1 MYAISNDYKNLIETS
16 LSLSPKSKIVVDNVE
31 YSGSVLKTYPKI
43 SHKTTNMIG
52 GFPTK
57 TCSFEIYDINNN
69 LDFEG
74 KEITVYRGLDVN
86 GTIEW
91 IPQGIFIPSANKI
104 TTNISTKT
112 IAFNGIQDKSQL
124 FDSVY
129 ITNLTWLDGSTH
141 TGLEIIQDICNTLG
155 ITLETT
161 TFNWYNY
168 SFKQPNFP
176 SNVTYRE
183 VISRLAEI
191 GGSIAYISRTGGLV
205 IREQNSTGHSV
216 ARSRYGKLSKEKQFG
231 PINVVVL
238 GKDGVDDDIVY
249 PSTLP
254 SNVVEWKILDNPFV
268 DLYREEMIETVA
280 SYIIGQSIIPFEL
293 TDFVDGFYLDLN
305 DTVQVTDKNGN
316 TFNATLL
323 SYESTSRI
331 KSTVGAETQNNII
344 TNYNLAG
351 SNKETV
357 RQVKNEVD
365 HINGTITQIVSEIG
379 DRSEKTTSIT
389 QDIDT
394 ISQQVSESVTLTKE
408 ITQNTSLTIEDAFE
422 GDLLKFSIVGEMSL
436 LYPSDDL
443 YPSDNLYPLDSFLII
458 EDEEGNQNKLFLP
471 LTYLHYWN
479 ANVYDEF
486 VVENGQAKI
495 IRRVGVN
502 DDGSYYALTAPTE
515 EDKGGLNIPVTN
527 GYNKIW
533 LESFYD
539 KSLRYYTK
547 YVYQNDYTEVFATKL
562 ETDTLINQTATSIT
576 NSVNAQFEDVNGE
589 LQEVNAS
596 LELKL
601 NTDDLTTEINAHA
614 DEIHLN
620 GYVTFTNLEQEGQ
633 TSING
638 SNITTG
644 LIKSSNYSSGN
655 GMQIDLNNGEIRA
668 YNGVVFKS
676 SENWAKISS
685 NGEITTT
692 KIEVINELDGLPG
705 ITLYGNEIT
714 ATNLTITGAKNRLV
728 TTENYGKRLLNAYET
743 ATPYFGDI
751 GSDKTDENGYCK
763 IIIEDIFK
771 ETIELENYKVFI
783 QECGE
788 GHLYVK
794 KYSDYFEI
802 YGTPNLEFDWEIK
815 AIQKGYSTTRLEE
828 RKEINEKK
836 SKKSLT
842 R

>member
-91 IPQGIFIPSANKI
+91 IPQGIFIPSADKI

-141 TGLEIIQDICNTLG
+141 TGLEIVQDICNTLG

-161 TFNWYNY
+161 TFNLHNY

-176 SNVTYRE
+176 SNITYRE
-183 VISRLAEI
+183 VINRLAEI
-191 GGSIAYISRTGGLV
+191 GGSIASIGRTGGLV
-205 IREQNSTGHSV
+205 IKGQNSTGHSV

-231 PINVVVL
+231 PVNVVVL

-293 TDFVDGFYLDLN
+293 SDFVDGFYLDLN

-323 SYESTSRI
+323 NYESTSRI
-331 KSTVGAETQNNII
+331 KSTVGAETQNTTT

-351 SNKETV
+351 SNKEAV
-357 RQVKNEVD
+357 RQVKDEVD

-379 DRSEKTTSIT
+379 DRGEKTTSIT

-394 ISQQVSESVTLTKE
+394 INQKVSEVADVTNELTGISNIVLE
-408 ITQNTSLTIEDAFE
+408 NAYQT
-422 GDLLKFSIVGEMSL
+422 GLLKFSIVGEMSL
-436 LYPSDDL
+436 LYPSDNL
-443 YPSDNLYPLDSFLII
+443 YPSDDLYPLDSFLII
-458 EDEEGNQNKLFLP
+458 EDVEGNQSSVHLP
-471 LTYLHYWN
+471 LNYLHYLDE
-479 ANVYDEF
+479 NVYDEF
-486 VVENGQAKI
+486 VVEDGQAKI
-495 IRRVGVN
+495 IRRVGVS
-502 DDGSYYALTAPTE
+502 DDGTFYALTTPTE
-515 EDKGGLNIPVTN
+515 ENKGELEIPLYD

-539 KSLRYYTK
+539 KALSYYAYYALK
-547 YVYQNDYTEVFATKL
+547 NDYTDAFATKIDL
-562 ETDTLINQTATSIT
+562 SSSIQQ
-576 NSVNAQFEDVNGE
+576 NSSSILN
-589 LQEVNAS
+589 EVNANIEGVDEDLNAK
-596 LELKL
+596 LELKVDIAKL
-601 NTDDLTTEINAHA
+601 ISEINASA
-614 DEIHLN
+614 DVI
-620 GYVTFTNLEQEGQ
+620 NLQSNRFSMESDYS
-633 TSING
+633 SINQDG
-638 SNITTG
+638 IVNFKGGTIGGWTIGEHSLSCDIVPPYDYTQSDRDRIQQIILGTITPTPQDYDKYDFNDDGVINAYDLLVCQKLILYNLMNSNPG
-644 LIKSSNYSSGN
+644 KLIFDTSDWFMPIKIVNSSGETVAAFGVN
-655 GMQIDLNNGEIRA
+655 GIFTKEVGE
-668 YNGVVFKS
+668 
-676 SENWAKISS
+676 
-685 NGEITTT
+685 
-692 KIEVINELDGLPG
+692 
-705 ITLYGNEIT
+705 
-714 ATNLTITGAKNRLV
+714 
-728 TTENYGKRLLNAYET
+728 
-743 ATPYFGDI
+743 
-751 GSDKTDENGYCK
+751 
-763 IIIEDIFK
+763 
-771 ETIELENYKVFI
+771 
-783 QECGE
+783 Q
-788 GHLYVK
+788 
-794 KYSDYFEI
+794 
-802 YGTPNLEFDWEIK
+802 
-815 AIQKGYSTTRLEE
+815 
-828 RKEINEKK
+828 
-836 SKKSLT
+836 
-842 R
+842 

>member
-1 MYAISNDYKNLIETS
+1 MYAISNDYKNLIENN

-31 YSGSVLKTYPKI
+31 YTGSVLKSYPKI

-69 LDFEG
+69 LDFQD
-74 KEITVYRGLDVN
+74 KEITVYRGLDVD
-86 GTIEW
+86 GTTEW
-91 IPQGIFIPSANKI
+91 IPQGVFIPTADKI

-112 IAFNGIQDKSQL
+112 ITFNNIQDKSQL

-129 ITNLTWLDGSTH
+129 TTNLTWLDGSKH
-141 TGLEIIQDICNTLG
+141 TGLEIVQDICNTLG
-155 ITLETT
+155 IILETT

-176 SNVTYRE
+176 SNITYRE
-183 VISRLAEI
+183 VINRLAEI

-205 IREQNSTGHSV
+205 IKGQNTTGHSV

-238 GKDGVDDDIVY
+238 GKDGIDDDIVY
-249 PSTLP
+249 PSSLP

-280 SYIIGQSIIPFEL
+280 NYIIGQSIIPFEL
-293 TDFVDGFYLDLN
+293 SDFVDGFYLDLN
-305 DTVQVTDKNGN
+305 DMVQVTDKNGN

-323 SYESTSRI
+323 NYESTSRI
-331 KSTVGAETQNNII
+331 KSTVGAETQNNTI

-408 ITQNTSLTIEDAFE
+408 ITQNTSLTINDAFE

-436 LYPSDDL
+436 LYPRDDL
-443 YPSDNLYPLDSFLII
+443 YPSDDLYPLDSYLII
-458 EDEEGNQNKLFLP
+458 EDGDGNQNRLWLP

-486 VVENGQAKI
+486 VIENGQTKI

-502 DDGSYYALTAPTE
+502 DDGSYYALTTPVE
-515 EDKGGLNIPVTN
+515 EAKGELNIPVTN

-539 KSLRYYTK
+539 KTLRYYVK
-547 YVYQNDYTEVFATKL
+547 YVYQNDYTEVFASKVEL
-562 ETDTLINQTATSIT
+562 NSSIT
-576 NSVNAQFEDVNGE
+576 QTKD
-589 LQEVNAS
+589 
-596 LELKL
+596 
-601 NTDDLTTEINAHA
+601 EINLEVSKKVDEDKVVSAINLSSEQITITGNRLVVGATNFKLTA
-614 DEIHLN
+614 DGTVTMQNAVIEGGRLKTYSSGGNLAIEIL
-620 GYVTFTNLEQEGQ
+620 GTNLRFYDWESDESLVGTLAPARLSGNPSKTGIVLATETNYLSLGYRNSNGGISPFLRAYNDDVDSTPWIINTASGTLFPGAGGITVQNGLIKNWSLSTVSGTLFPNAGGITVQNGLITQSNLSTYSGQ
-633 TSING
+633 FLIVNG
-638 SNITTG
+638 SNHTVVTVQNG
-644 LIKSSNYSSGN
+644 LITSVG
-655 GMQIDLNNGEIRA
+655 
-668 YNGVVFKS
+668 
-676 SENWAKISS
+676 
-685 NGEITTT
+685 
-692 KIEVINELDGLPG
+692 
-705 ITLYGNEIT
+705 
-714 ATNLTITGAKNRLV
+714 
-728 TTENYGKRLLNAYET
+728 
-743 ATPYFGDI
+743 
-751 GSDKTDENGYCK
+751 
-763 IIIEDIFK
+763 
-771 ETIELENYKVFI
+771 
-783 QECGE
+783 
-788 GHLYVK
+788 
-794 KYSDYFEI
+794 
-802 YGTPNLEFDWEIK
+802 
-815 AIQKGYSTTRLEE
+815 
-828 RKEINEKK
+828 
-836 SKKSLT
+836 
-842 R
+842 

>member
-1 MYAISNDYKNLIETS
+1 MYAISNGYKNLIENS

-31 YSGSVLKTYPKI
+31 YTGAVLKSYPKI

-74 KEITVYRGLDVN
+74 KEIIVYRGLEVN

-91 IPQGIFIPSANKI
+91 IPQGIFIPTADKI

-112 IAFNGIQDKSQL
+112 IAFNSIQDKSQL

-129 ITNLTWLDGSTH
+129 TTNLTWLDGSTH
-141 TGLEIIQDICNTLG
+141 TGLEIVQDICNTLG

-168 SFKQPNFP
+168 GFKQPNFP
-176 SNVTYRE
+176 SNITYRE
-183 VISRLAEI
+183 VINRLAEI
-191 GGSIAYISRTGGLV
+191 GGGIAYISRTGGLV
-205 IREQNSTGHSV
+205 IKGQNLTSHSV

-238 GKDGVDDDIVY
+238 GKDGVDDDIIY
-249 PSTLP
+249 PNTLP

-280 SYIIGQSIIPFEL
+280 NYIIGQSIIPFEL
-293 TDFVDGFYLDLN
+293 SDFVDGFYLDLN
-305 DTVQVTDKNGN
+305 DAIQVTDKNGN

-331 KSTVGAETQNNII
+331 KSTVGAETQNNTS

-351 SNKETV
+351 SNKETI

-422 GDLLKFSIVGEMSL
+422 GDLLKFNIVGEMSL

-479 ANVYDEF
+479 VNVYDEF
-486 VVENGQAKI
+486 VVENGNVKI

-502 DDGSYYALTAPTE
+502 DDGSYYALTTPVE
-515 EDKGGLNIPVTN
+515 EDKGKLNIPVTN

-539 KSLRYYTK
+539 KTLRYYIK
-547 YVYQNDYTEVFATKL
+547 YVYQNDYTEVFATRL
-562 ETDTLINQTATSIT
+562 EVGSAITQTSSSIMQE
-576 NSVNAQFEDVNGE
+576 VGAQFEDVNGE
-589 LQEVNAS
+589 LQDVNAS

-614 DEIHLN
+614 DEIHLD
-620 GYVTFTNLEQEGQ
+620 GYVTMSNLENAGE

-638 SNITTG
+638 ANITTG
-644 LIKSSNYSSGN
+644 IIRSVNYSSGSGIEIN
-655 GMQIDLNNGEIRA
+655 LNTGSVNTNEGIAFGGTGSFRTYVA
-668 YNGVVFKS
+668 
-676 SENWAKISS
+676 S
-685 NGEITTT
+685 NGDLFANKIT
-692 KIEVINELDGLPG
+692 VRNDLDGSDFVVMYQTEMTVNG
-705 ITLYGNEIT
+705 
-714 ATNLTITGAKNRLV
+714 NLTVTGTKNRLV

-763 IIIEDIFK
+763 IEIEDIFK
-771 ETIELENYKVFI
+771 ETIELDNYKVFI

-788 GHLYVK
+788 GYLYVK
-794 KYSDYFEI
+794 KYAEYFEVH
-802 YGTPNLEFDWEIK
+802 GTPNLEFDWEIK
-815 AIQKGYSTTRLEE
+815 ALQKGYSTTRLEE
-828 RKEINEKK
+828 RKEINEKN
-836 SKKSLT
+836 
-842 R
+842 